1 MATTFQRHRTAPRQG
16 FTLFEI
22 AVSLLILASAVI
34 AAVLAFPA
42 GIRVQQHARFRL
54 YAAAKAE
61 ELIEL
66 TATAYNANP
75 GNDYEGLNGWDVPI
89 AHRNLHPDLESRIA
103 NPYFGAVPVPLT
115 IARRLD
121 SDGDEIQ
128 HLLADGAY
136 LYYSLPMA
144 SMDLTESSLVD
155 EPTNETQR
163 LVFAVVGH
171 AQANALFS
179 FPWKAWPYHYPC
191 PSPPL
196 HGLHRLDAH
205 SAGMRLFNYNYQ
217 FYFRPPKIGSGNY
230 AFGCWEEIADPNDA
244 ADLPMQKVMSWHEP
258 ADDLWYGYLPYANNP
273 AQTQTTE
280 ANEYSWVRMDPP
292 GFSAAGAQRYLQ
304 AALWYAQA
312 IGLPEALWN
321 PADPST
327 PIADPPGPYAADP
340 SSPGRIFS
348 HGGSVPVHKQV
359 QALRFLA
366 HAATCVTRWRTK
378 AELDA
383 GAVMVPDVSLDGV
396 TARGVKLT
404 HELITWYHETCLNLT
419 MKYAASMP
427 YDWGAPRPIERAIM
441 MDHPLLEWDL
451 FSPPASGPVH
461 GSTLTGSQWRPI
473 APRRIANIGRSYTYP
488 AVPIPDNTPAPDA
501 FWGDQSHF
509 TLCRPF
515 EPVERMRELV
525 FWSVDWKSYEDC
537 ETAPSA
543 PLDSSKWLLAGAI
556 DGRQYMDRHYAIIP
570 RYTHRQIFNF
580 RNPEYVL
587 TFGQDVSTW
596 ATGDDVSAMQ
606 RWGDLDWKDWK
617 KPDVFSGVHGA
628 DRDFDKKLDRGPLPA
643 SVRLRAIEVGR
654 YLFYDAR
661 LPGVLR

>member
-1 MATTFQRHRTAPRQG
+1 MSAAVQRQRQGLRRG

-22 AVSLLILASAVI
+22 AISLLLLATAVI
-34 AAVLAFPA
+34 AAALAFPA
-42 GIRVQQHARFRL
+42 GIRVQQNARFRL

-66 TATAYNANP
+66 SATAYNANP
-75 GNDYEGLNGWDVPI
+75 GNDYEGLSGWDVPI

-121 SDGDEIQ
+121 SDDDEIQ
-128 HLLADGAY
+128 HLLADGGY

-144 SMDLTESSLVD
+144 AMDLGESALAE
-155 EPTNETQR
+155 EPSNETQR
-163 LVFAVVGH
+163 LVFGVIGH
-171 AQANALFS
+171 AQANALYS

-196 HGLHRLDAH
+196 HGVHSTNAH
-205 SAGMRLFNYNYQ
+205 SAGMRLFTANYRAYWDGVKQASHN
-217 FYFRPPKIGSGNY
+217 FS
-230 AFGCWEEIADPNDA
+230 FGCWEEVADPGDA
-244 ADLPMQKVMSWHEP
+244 PDYAMQKVMSWHEP

-273 AQTQTTE
+273 PQTNSTE
-280 ANEYSWVRMDPP
+280 QNQYAWQRLDPP
-292 GFSAAGAQRYLQ
+292 GFSADGAQRYLQ

-312 IGLPEALWN
+312 IGLPDAVWD
-321 PADPST
+321 PAAPT
-327 PIADPPGPYAADP
+327 PLSDPPAPYDP
-340 SSPGRIFS
+340 DPFSPGRIFS
-348 HGGSVPVHKQV
+348 HGAPVPAHKQV

-366 HAATCVTRWRTK
+366 HAATCMTRWRTK

-383 GAVMVPDVSLDGV
+383 GVMVPDVSLASV
-396 TARGVKLT
+396 TARGVRLT
-404 HELITWYHETCLNLT
+404 HELIVYYHESCLNLT

-427 YDWGAPRPIERAIM
+427 YDWGAPRPMERAIM

-451 FSPPASGPVH
+451 FSPPASGLVH

-473 APRRIANIGRSYTYP
+473 APQRITNIGRSYTYP
-488 AVPIPDNTPAPDA
+488 AVPIPDNAGAADA
-501 FWGDQSHF
+501 FWGDPSHF

-515 EPVERMRELV
+515 DPVERTRELV
-525 FWSVDWKSYEDC
+525 FWAVDWKSFEDC

-556 DGRQYMDRHYAIIP
+556 DGWPYLNRQHAIVP
-570 RYTHRQIFNF
+570 RYTHAQIFNF

-587 TFGQDVSTW
+587 LFDQDMSTW
-596 ATGDDVSAMQ
+596 ATGADVSGMQ
-606 RWGDLDWKDWK
+606 GFGGLDWKDWQR
-617 KPDVFSGVHGA
+617 PDVFNGVYGA
-628 DRDFDKKLDRGPLPA
+628 DRDFDHHLDRGPLPA